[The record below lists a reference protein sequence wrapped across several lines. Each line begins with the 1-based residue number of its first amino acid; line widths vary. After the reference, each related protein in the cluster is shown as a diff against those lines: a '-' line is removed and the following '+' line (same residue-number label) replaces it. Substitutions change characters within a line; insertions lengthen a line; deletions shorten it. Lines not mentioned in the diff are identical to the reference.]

1 MNSQHVAWQ
10 IKHLPQ
16 GGGQFDPP
24 LPRAI
29 RTTALPGLQRWASL
43 SQARIEASIVKDN
56 VTTAADGQKTAAQPA
71 VEPAKPSKPNIALTG
86 GKASRVRKNDL
97 IFARNALDPEKVAQL
112 NRISLMFFGYAKDRA
127 SQRRDLRMDDWRQ
140 HVDRF
145 VEFNERPLLKDAST
159 VSHERMQQIAH
170 ERYAAFETK
179 RRTAE
184 ALAADVEDIKALES
198 LDIAARKEANVPLD
212 DLKLMPGREAL
223 GPQSVGVFNLA
234 RLTEITKR
242 LNKEGSSNAS

>member
-1 MNSQHVAWQ
+1 MNSRLATLE
-10 IKHLPQ
+10 INHLPK

-43 SQARIEASIVKDN
+43 SQARIEASIVKED

-86 GKASRVRKNDL
+86 GKASHVRKNDL
-97 IFARNALDPEKVAQL
+97 IIARNALDPEKVAQL
-112 NRISLMFFGYAKDRA
+112 NRISLMFLGYAEDRA
-127 SQRRDLRMDDWRQ
+127 SQRQDLRMDDSRQ
-140 HVDRF
+140 CVDCF
-145 VEFNERPLLKDAST
+145 VEFNEWPLLKDDST
-159 VSHERMQQIAH
+159 ISHERMQQIAH

-184 ALAADVEDIKALES
+184 ALAADVEDIKALEL

-223 GPQSVGVFNLA
+223 GPQSVGGVNLA
-234 RLTEITKR
+234 QPTEITKQ